1 MMNYLNSAW
10 WFTVKKYIILT
21 SAGGKVSGP
30 LAEYI
35 AGQTGGPLQVVAV
48 LTGHRTSLTLALSCN
63 KYVQCRVISAGP
75 FQVVAVLTGH
85 RTTLTGICP
94 AKNMCSDEG

>member
-48 LTGHRTSLTLALSCN
+48 LTGHRT
-63 KYVQCRVISAGP
+63 
-75 FQVVAVLTGH
+75 
-85 RTTLTGICP
+85 TLTGICP